1 MRNYTVSQKSA
12 TEHKKLLDSGEI
24 ETSVELKF
32 EEAKSVAQLR
42 EALLNFDAV
51 YSHLHPKVLVRIMVH

>member
-12 TEHKKLLDSGEI
+12 TEHKKLLNSGEI

-32 EEAKSVAQLR
+32 EEAKSVAQLW
-42 EALLNFDAV
+42 ETLLNYDAI
-51 YSHLHPKVLVRIMVH
+51 YSHLLS